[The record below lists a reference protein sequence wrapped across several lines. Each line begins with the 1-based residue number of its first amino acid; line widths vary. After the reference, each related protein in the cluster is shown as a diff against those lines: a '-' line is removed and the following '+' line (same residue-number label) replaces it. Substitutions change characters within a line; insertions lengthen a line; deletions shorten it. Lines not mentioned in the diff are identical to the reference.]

1 MSIFLEKLVS
11 KFESLSKENSNLEP
25 YKKQAFKQFEEE
37 GFPVLT
43 DEEWRF
49 TNIKPIIKL
58 DYNLDLT
65 DKKLSKADV
74 EPYFVPNLDSYRIIF
89 INGFFAEDLSNVGE
103 EIEFLPTNE
112 AKENEVFNKYF
123 NTIVKHENSL
133 ESLNTAL
140 ITNGYYI
147 HVKHNQI
154 VEKPIEILFI
164 LTEETASFIQ
174 PRNLIVTGKNSELSI
189 IETHVSL
196 TEESH
201 FTNAIT
207 EVSAGENA
215 KIDLYK
221 IQNDHHKSSLIDQ
234 VYAHQQRDTSVSV
247 DTLSFGGNIVRNGL
261 NFKQLGEN
269 CNSLMQAVTVGEAEQ
284 LIDHHTL
291 VEHTAPN
298 CESHELYRTI
308 LGDKSK
314 GVFNGKIIVD
324 DVAQKIDAFQQNNNI
339 LLTKDASINTKPQL
353 EIFADDVKCSHGCTV
368 GQLDKSALFYM
379 QQRGIPTKE
388 AKAFLL
394 YAFSADVLSSIKIEE
409 LKEYWTKLLAKKLKV
424 DITF

>member
-1 MSIFLEKLVS
+1 MSIFLEKLAS
-11 KFESLSKENSNLEP
+11 KFDSLSKEKTDLEP
-25 YKKQAFKQFEEE
+25 YKKQAFEQFKTE
-37 GFPVLT
+37 GFPTLK

-49 TNIKPIIKL
+49 TNIKPIINV
-58 DYNLDLT
+58 DYNLDLS
-65 DKKLSKADV
+65 DNKLSVKDI
-74 EPYFVPNLDSYRIIF
+74 EKYFVPNLDSYKIVF
-89 INGFFAEDLSNVGE
+89 INGFFAEYLSNVGE
-103 EIEFLPTNE
+103 EIEFLPFE
-112 AKENEVFNKYF
+112 RAKENEIFNKYF

-133 ESLNTAL
+133 EYLNTAL
-140 ITNGYYI
+140 ATNGYYI
-147 HVKHNQI
+147 HIKHNQI
-154 VEKPIEILFI
+154 VEKPIEVLFV
-164 LTEETASFIQ
+164 LDEKKASFIQ
-174 PRNLIVTGKNSELSI
+174 LRNLVVTGKNSEVSI
-189 IETHVSL
+189 IESHVSL
-196 TEESH
+196 TEETH
-201 FTNAIT
+201 FTNVIT

-215 KIDLYK
+215 KIDFYK
-221 IQNDHHKSSLIDQ
+221 TQNDHHKASLIDQ
-234 VYAHQQRDTSVSV
+234 VYAHQQRDTSVSI
-247 DTLSFGGNIVRNGL
+247 DSLSFGGNIVRNGL

-269 CNSLMQAVTVGEAEQ
+269 SNSLMQAVTIGEQEQ

-324 DVAQKIDAFQQNNNI
+324 DVAQKTDAFQQNNNI
-339 LLTKDASINTKPQL
+339 LLTKDAAINTKPQL

-368 GQLDKSALFYM
+368 GQLDKNALFYM

-388 AKAFLL
+388 ARAFLL

>member
-1 MSIFLEKLVS
+1 MSIFIEKLIS
-11 KFESLSKENSNLEP
+11 KFDSLSKEKNDLEP
-25 YKKQAFKQFEEE
+25 YKKQAFEQFKAE
-37 GFPVLT
+37 GFPTVK

-49 TNIKPIIKL
+49 TNIKPIINSE
-58 DYNLDLT
+58 YNLDLSHSN
-65 DKKLSKADV
+65 LSKEDI
-74 EPYFVPNLDSYRIIF
+74 EPYFVPNLDSYKIIF
-89 INGFFAEDLSNVGE
+89 INGFFAEELSNIGS
-103 EIEFLPTNE
+103 EIEFLPTNK
-112 AKENEVFNKYF
+112 AKGNEVFNKYF

-133 ESLNTAL
+133 EYLNTAL
-140 ITNGYYI
+140 ATNGYYI

-154 VEKPIEILFI
+154 VEKPIEVVFI
-164 LTEETASFIQ
+164 LTEKNASFIQ
-174 PRNLIVTGKNSELSI
+174 PRNLVVTGRNSEVRI
-189 IETHVSL
+189 IESHVSL
-196 TEESH
+196 TQENH

-215 KIDLYK
+215 KIDFYK

-234 VYAHQQRDTSVSV
+234 VYAHQNRDSSVSI
-247 DTLSFGGNIVRNGL
+247 DSLSFGGNIIRNGL
-261 NFKQLGEN
+261 NFKQLVEN
-269 CNSLMQAVTVGEAEQ
+269 CNSLMQAVTIGEQEQ

-324 DVAQKIDAFQQNNNI
+324 DVAQKTDAFQQNNNI
-339 LLTKDASINTKPQL
+339 LLTRDASINTKPQL

-368 GQLDKSALFYM
+368 GQLDKNALFYM

-388 AKAFLL
+388 ARAFLL

-409 LKEYWTKLLAKKLKV
+409 LKNYWTELLAKKLKV